1 MRGSKGPSKYNRALA
16 RCTPCQLTHS
26 AMRGRKAEQ
35 VLSSP
40 DGRRQNTLP
49 AEVSAVR
56 ARKGELVECIAFHV
70 MSTGIQLC
78 WASKAAMHPPA
89 ETFFYKKVCEKFA
102 CGQKFSLRK
111 IYEKISRI
119 NFAKKIRRRI
129 RFAASGIEG
138 FNSLAQL
145 RV

>member
-1 MRGSKGPSKYNRALA
+1 MRIVNAVYLCPALCGTTYALPADAFSCA
-16 RCTPCQLTHS
+16 RFTRT
-26 AMRGRKAEQ
+26 EQ
-35 VLSSP
+35 VPSSP
-40 DGRRQNTLP
+40 K
-49 AEVSAVR
+49 AKMVR
-56 ARKGELVECIAFHV
+56 AVNWR
-70 MSTGIQLC
+70 IQLC

-145 RV
+145 FSFFQSTYE